1 MHTYTGCASAVLGH
15 FYDALSYFER
25 AFSWFTT
32 GDFSD
37 PGMLRVLMIC
47 AAQSTF
53 DYFKDS
59 KDFFTLI
66 QYAAKVSKVFAASRA
81 PEHFGVHLS
90 EKTALP
96 KAINMHMDRY
106 NLESENLSEVNKVSS
121 VSALHQTKRSSRHFS
136 DGTLASRAKN
146 FH

>member
-1 MHTYTGCASAVLGH
+1 
-15 FYDALSYFER
+15 
-25 AFSWFTT
+25 
-32 GDFSD
+32 
-37 PGMLRVLMIC
+37 MIC

-96 KAINMHMDRY
+96 KAINMRM
-106 NLESENLSEVNKVSS
+106 NLKAGLVLLNQLK
-121 VSALHQTKRSSRHFS
+121 
-136 DGTLASRAKN
+136 TLDYY
-146 FH
+146 FC